1 MNSKNAKRGYTYRE
15 EVEEELATYR
25 LISHLSGKHP
35 ARLSLAWRV
44 YLTVVVCGIYM
55 ASMNS
60 ERCIGGARVYGEEA
74 RRARRVEAIVCK
86 WWMSRRRAGNRE
98 RYMYVLLGGE
108 LAGIKWQLPPQN
120 AGWTMTYA
128 APRPAA
134 ERSPYSNAGQRI
146 MLRACAKRRRER
158 CFVST
163 WVNFNSRIRF
173 GEFFGWIKIC
183 YLF

>member
-146 MLRACAKRRRER
+146 MLRACANIEENVISFRREWILTR
-158 CFVST
+158 GFDLG
-163 WVNFNSRIRF
+163 NFLD
-173 GEFFGWIKIC
+173 G
-183 YLF
+183 

>member
-1 MNSKNAKRGYTYRE
+1 MWNACREENSKKSSP
-15 EVEEELATYR
+15 R
-25 LISHLSGKHP
+25 LISHLSGKYP

-44 YLTVVVCGIYM
+44 YLALVVCGIYM

-60 ERCIGGARVYGEEA
+60 ERSAGTAGLRKRVARGKLRQLSVNDECPEGGPGTRG
-74 RRARRVEAIVCK
+74 
-86 WWMSRRRAGNRE
+86 

-146 MLRACAKRRRER
+146 MLRACVANVARGR
-158 CFVST
+158 CFLST
-163 WVNFNSRIRF
+163 RVGFNSLDLENF
-173 GEFFGWIKIC
+173 VDG
-183 YLF
+183 